1 MASLNL
7 HCGRDS
13 HGQPY
18 DVAAAIADLDAT
30 VICLQE
36 DWVQADGARSA
47 SPDLVTSAAR
57 AYGRPLHRAEMCAK
71 TRHPVPGVP
80 ADDGPGRLYISV
92 LTALPVTAHE
102 VIALGHGPGDSF
114 PRVAQVLTLQTPGG
128 AVLRLVNTHLTF
140 SVASPLQLWRLWR
153 RLRTDPVPTVIAGD
167 LNMPALVARR
177 YAGLTGLVS
186 GPTYPADVPVLQ
198 LDHILASHGVGP
210 GRGAVLP
217 PAGSDHRPVR
227 ARFRLESRC

>member
-1 MASLNL
+1 M
-7 HCGRDS
+7 
-13 HGQPY
+13 
-18 DVAAAIADLDAT
+18 
-30 VICLQE
+30 
-36 DWVQADGARSA
+36 
-47 SPDLVTSAAR
+47 
-57 AYGRPLHRAEMCAK
+57 
-71 TRHPVPGVP
+71 PGVP

-102 VIALGHGPGDSF
+102 VIALGYGPGDSF
-114 PRVAQVLTLQTPGG
+114 PRVAQVLSLQTPGG

-140 SVASPLQLWRLWR
+140 SVASPLQLWRLWQ
-153 RLRTDPVPTVIAGD
+153 RLRADPVPTVIAGD

-198 LDHILASHGVGP
+198 LDHILASRGVGA

-227 ARFRLESRC
+227 ARFRLQGRC